1 MPTRPRAP
9 SIRRQP
15 IASGPFVSYTDI
27 KALATFNRSLTYEQ
41 IDQACER
48 FERVLVKGIP
58 DVVRVEYLSQEL
70 A

>member
-9 SIRRQP
+9 SIRRDP
-15 IASGPFVSYTDI
+15 IASGPFLTHSQV
-27 KALATFNRSLTYEQ
+27 KALTTFNRSLTYDQ

>member
-9 SIRRQP
+9 NLRLRTIQ
-15 IASGPFVSYTDI
+15 SGPFITHSQLQAI
-27 KALATFNRSLTYEQ
+27 ATFNRSLTYEQ

-48 FERVLVKGIP
+48 VERVLQPGIP